1 MFVLLLTQVACTG
14 GPPSTADSAGAD
26 TGLVPVH
33 GGDPAGFPRVKT
45 LLFGKATTTMDL
57 STGTS
62 EDAPPSLAVLSVQS
76 STWLPLLSA
85 DNADG
90 CWRRD
95 AIELGGKLADL
106 GDQLTVSVGGTD
118 IFLPDSGRV
127 YEAILK
133 GDDAVAA
140 TTAGAAVRLEGQDT
154 TFVVPEAIVVD
165 DLAGSAE
172 ALATDTLLHLRWTPS
187 ELPGFVEV
195 QAIDHTDSGLW
206 CALEDDG
213 SADID
218 LGEVAQTAE
227 HLSIGHVARGTF
239 EHATLGNAFVDLE
252 RTITVALP

>member
-1 MFVLLLTQVACTG
+1 MPTLLLILVSCTG
-14 GPPSTADSAGAD
+14 GHGSSVDSGMVTD
-26 TGLVPVH
+26 GLVPVQ
-33 GGDPAGFPRVKT
+33 GGDPDGFSQVKT
-45 LLFGKATTTMDL
+45 LFIALFPQTWDTASAS
-57 STGTS
+57 STKDGAS
-62 EDAPPSLAVLSVQS
+62 LLAVEFKAPAWVPFPS
-76 STWLPLLSA
+76 SEEA
-85 DNADG
+85 DT
-90 CWRRD
+90 CWRRHSI
-95 AIELGGKLADL
+95 ALGGDQVDL
-106 GDQLTVSVGGTD
+106 GKQVMVSFGNTE
-118 IFLPDSGRV
+118 ITLPAYGRL
-127 YEAILK
+127 YEATLE
-133 GDDAVAA
+133 GDDEVAA

-239 EHATLGNAFVDLE
+239 EHATLGNTFVDLE